1 MHTKA
6 ARQPRRAAHR
16 RPSIE
21 VDLDHR
27 LCQIRAVPAAQF
39 RVSVVRNTALTGGY
53 FQLDLE
59 AGESTPCDSVKPG
72 QFLMLRGDWGR
83 DLINGRAF
91 SLLNVTDERHFSVLA
106 KVFGRGTAL
115 LAEATPGTPL
125 TCTGPLG
132 SHFQPASSE
141 ELQLL
146 VAGGVGLPPLH
157 FHARRAVDAGLAQRV
172 VLFYGGRTADDI
184 VLCDEVEQ
192 WGVELNVATEDG
204 SRGTKGFV
212 TVPLISRIEQELA
225 KGTKLRISSCGPTPM
240 LKAVRKIALE
250 LGVEADLCLEEQM
263 GCGFGVC
270 LGCAVPVYGEMPYK
284 YCCTDGPVFDAREVR
299 WA

>member
-1 MHTKA
+1 
-6 ARQPRRAAHR
+6 
-16 RPSIE
+16 
-21 VDLDHR
+21 
-27 LCQIRAVPAAQF
+27 VPAAQF

-59 AGESTPCDSVKPG
+59 AGETTPFGSVKPG

-91 SLLNVTDERHFSVLA
+91 SLLNVEDDRHFSVLA

-115 LAEATPGTPL
+115 LAETDPGSEL

-132 SHFQPASSE
+132 SHFPEPNAD

-146 VAGGVGLPPLH
+146 VAGGVGLPPMH
-157 FHARRAVDAGLAQRV
+157 FQARRAVEAGLGGSVA
-172 VLFYGGRTADDI
+172 LYYGGRGAEDI
-184 VLCDEVEQ
+184 VLCDEVEK
-192 WGVELNVATEDG
+192 WGVELQIATEDG
-204 SRGTKGFV
+204 SRGAKGFV
-212 TVPLISRIEQELA
+212 TLPLVARIEKELA
-225 KGTKLRISSCGPTPM
+225 AGRKLRILTCGPTPM

-250 LGVEADLCLEEQM
+250 LGVEAHLCLEEQM

-270 LGCAVPVYGEMPYK
+270 LGCAVPVYGELPYK

-299 WA
+299 WP

>member
-1 MHTKA
+1 
-6 ARQPRRAAHR
+6 
-16 RPSIE
+16 
-21 VDLDHR
+21 
-27 LCQIRAVPAAQF
+27 VPAAQF

-59 AGESTPCDSVKPG
+59 AGEATPFDSVEPG

-91 SLLNVTDERHFSVLA
+91 SLLNVEDDRHFSVLA

-115 LAEATPGTPL
+115 LADAEPGTQL

-132 SHFQPASSE
+132 SSFPQPSTG

-146 VAGGVGLPPLH
+146 VAGGVGLPPMH
-157 FHARRAVDAGLAQRV
+157 FHARRAKAKGLEKQV
-172 VLFYGGRTADDI
+172 VLFYGGRGADDI
-184 VLCDEVEQ
+184 VLTEEVEQ
-192 WGVELNVATEDG
+192 WGVELVVATEDG
-204 SRGTKGFV
+204 SRGAKGFV
-212 TVPLISRIEQELA
+212 TVPLVERVKAELE
-225 KGTKLRISSCGPTPM
+225 KGTKLRLLSCGPTPM
-240 LKAVRKIALE
+240 LKAVRKIAIE
-250 LGVEADLCLEEQM
+250 MGVEASLCLEEQM

-270 LGCAVPVYGEMPYK
+270 LGCAVPVYGELPYK

-299 WA
+299 WG